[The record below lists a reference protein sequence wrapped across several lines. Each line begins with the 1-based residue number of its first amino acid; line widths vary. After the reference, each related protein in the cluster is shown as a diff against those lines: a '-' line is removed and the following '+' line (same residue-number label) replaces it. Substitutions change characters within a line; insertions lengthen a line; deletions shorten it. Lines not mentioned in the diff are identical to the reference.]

1 MKAWPAVAV
10 LSLACASAPT
20 RDPAA
25 CSAPF
30 DRVEVEQVQ
39 IGWNR
44 LDPGNQPPIVDVDRP
59 SRDPRQAETL
69 ANEVLAQCRSG
80 AKMDRLQEKY
90 SEAQAG
96 SLVIGTHADVP
107 YKAAALCLQANECAL
122 VRSKIAFHVLKRIR

>member
-1 MKAWPAVAV
+1 MKPWPAFA
-10 LSLACASAPT
+10 LCAACASAPT

-25 CSAPF
+25 CAVPS

-44 LDPGNQPPIVDVDRP
+44 LDPGDQPPIVDVARP

-69 ANEVLAQCRSG
+69 ANQVLAECRRG
-80 AKMDRLQEKY
+80 AKMEPLQEKY
-90 SEAQAG
+90 SEAQPG

-107 YKAAALCLQANECAL
+107 YKAAALCLQPDECAL
-122 VRSKIAFHVLKRIR
+122 VRSKIALHVLKRIR

>member
-1 MKAWPAVAV
+1 MRPWPALA
-10 LSLACASAPT
+10 LCAACASAPT

-25 CSAPF
+25 CAAPS

-44 LDPGNQPPIVDVDRP
+44 LDPGDQPPIVDVARP

-69 ANEVLAQCRSG
+69 ANQLLAECRRG
-80 AKMDRLQEKY
+80 AKMEPLQEKY
-90 SEAQAG
+90 SEAQPG

-107 YKAAALCLQANECAL
+107 YKAAALCLQPDECAL
-122 VRSKIAFHVLKRIR
+122 VRSKVALHVLKRIR